1 MSVKARLAKLERT
14 GSTAD
19 IPVWCETEAEVPAT
33 IKAMLA
39 DGEINQ
45 GQISRCVFWE
55 KASAPIGAHERA
67 LVELDN
73 YRTETE

>member
-1 MSVKARLAKLERT
+1 MSIEARLAKLERT

-39 DGEINQ
+39 DREISQGEI
-45 GQISRCVFWE
+45 GRCVFWPTAR
-55 KASAPIGAHERA
+55 ASHGAHERA
-67 LVELDN
+67 LDQLDK
-73 YRTETE
+73 TETE

>member
-1 MSVKARLAKLERT
+1 MSIKARLARLERG

-19 IPVWCETEAEVPAT
+19 IPVWCETEDEVPAT
-33 IKAMLA
+33 IEAMLA

-45 GQISRCVFWE
+45 AQVSRCVFWE
-55 KASAPIGAHERA
+55 MATAPAGAHERA
-67 LVELDN
+67 LDELDN